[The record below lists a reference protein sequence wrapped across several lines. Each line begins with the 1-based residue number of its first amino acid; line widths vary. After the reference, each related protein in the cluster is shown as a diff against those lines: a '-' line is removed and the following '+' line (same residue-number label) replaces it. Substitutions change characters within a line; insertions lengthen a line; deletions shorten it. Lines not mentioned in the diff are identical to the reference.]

1 MEKSVQSSYIGGEI
15 WRELFGALINK
26 EGYGGSYL
34 ELLYLRRDLEMPVPS
49 NYISGG
55 I

>member
-1 MEKSVQSSYIGGEI
+1 MEEAVWSSYCWGGI
-15 WRELFGALINK
+15 SRGLFGAFILA
-26 EGYGGSYL
+26 EGYGGSCS
-34 ELLYLRRDLEMPVPS
+34 ELLYLRRDLERPVPS